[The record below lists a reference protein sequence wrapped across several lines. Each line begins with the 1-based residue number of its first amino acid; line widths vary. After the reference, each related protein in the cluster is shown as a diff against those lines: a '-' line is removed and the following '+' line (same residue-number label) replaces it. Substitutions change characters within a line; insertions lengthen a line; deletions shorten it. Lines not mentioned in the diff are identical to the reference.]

1 MIDWASKKAVN
12 VLLKNGCIA
21 KQDFEIYCFGME
33 VTILKLIHM
42 VSMLIIGVC
51 FGMVAET
58 IAFIMAYFA
67 IRVYAGG
74 YHAKTRLGCYG
85 CTLAIITFV
94 LAVVK
99 TCPLRTVWYEC
110 IVVLILSG
118 IIIAVIAP
126 EGSSNKPLDKLEKS
140 KYRKFTLIILCAL
153 EFLAFVLV
161 VRFKSS
167 FGLVI
172 TIVLGIESFMLILG
186 RALTKFTLYT

>member
-1 MIDWASKKAVN
+1 MIDWISKRFVN
-12 VLLKNGCIA
+12 ILLKNGCIPE
-21 KQDFEIYCFGME
+21 QDLEIYRFGMK

-42 VSMLIIGVC
+42 ESTLIIGVC
-51 FGMVAET
+51 FGMVTET
-58 IAFIMAYFA
+58 IAFIMAYSA

-74 YHAKTRLGCYG
+74 YHAKTSIGCYG

-94 LAVVK
+94 LEVVK
-99 TCPLRTVWYEC
+99 TYPLRIVWYEC

-126 EGSSNKPLDKLEKS
+126 EGSSNKPLDRLEKS
-140 KYRKFTLIILCAL
+140 KYHKFTLIILCAL
-153 EFLAFVLV
+153 EFLAFVLIV
-161 VRFKSS
+161 TFRSS

-186 RALTKFTLYT
+186 SALTKFTLST